1 MTLGELV
8 QAIGKDAARFFLVS
22 RSHDQTLDLDLDLA
36 RSQSQENPVYYV
48 QYAHARI
55 ASIVRN
61 VTEGTAAEVAE
72 RPEVYETPYERALI
86 KRLEG
91 FGDVVA
97 DAASRR
103 APQRIA
109 AYAQEVAA
117 DFHVFYKHC
126 RVIGVEPIVSS
137 SRLALCL
144 VTKRVIARCL
154 DLLGVSAP
162 ESM

>member
-1 MTLGELV
+1 M
-8 QAIGKDAARFFLVS
+8 DAARFFLVM

-36 RSQSQENPVYYV
+36 RQQSQENPVYYV

-55 ASIVRN
+55 ASILRN
-61 VTEGTAAEVAE
+61 VPEETQAAIPDDPDGVRLAVRAGADQAAGEFAWVVQDSAE
-72 RPEVYETPYERALI
+72 
-86 KRLEG
+86 
-91 FGDVVA
+91 
-97 DAASRR
+97 RR
-103 APQRIA
+103 APHRIA
-109 AYAQEVAA
+109 AYAQELAA

-126 RVIGVEPIVSS
+126 RVIGVPPAEAS

-144 VTKRVIARCL
+144 VTKTVIFRCL